1 MSLVEVLRSIA
12 QTIATL
18 AEGIGVAI
26 VAVAVIVASVRYV
39 IGLVRRVRPFPPEGL
54 RLSLGRSLALSLEF
68 LLGADILRTA
78 VEPSWDE
85 IGRLAGIAAIRTA
98 LNYFLQR
105 EIAQEARMAEAGGA
119 DAMLRDPFSDP
130 VTYPHVD
137 QRETTGGVAL
147 KRRSRWG
154 AASRATAAS
163 PLLGFAAL
171 YRSAPRG
178 PRVTAAASAR
188 TSPETQGGR

>member
-1 MSLVEVLRSIA
+1 MSLVDLLRSIA

-18 AEGIGVAI
+18 VEGIGVAI
-26 VAVAVIVASVRYV
+26 VAVAVIVATVRYV
-39 IGLVRRVRPFPPEGL
+39 VGLLRRIQPFPPEGL

-85 IGRLAGIAAIRTA
+85 LGRLAAIATIRTA

-105 EIAQEARMAEAGGA
+105 EIAQDTRMTARGDA

-130 VTYPHVD
+130 ANYPQAVHREARGGLVVT
-137 QRETTGGVAL
+137 
-147 KRRSRWG
+147 
-154 AASRATAAS
+154 
-163 PLLGFAAL
+163 
-171 YRSAPRG
+171 
-178 PRVTAAASAR
+178 
-188 TSPETQGGR
+188 